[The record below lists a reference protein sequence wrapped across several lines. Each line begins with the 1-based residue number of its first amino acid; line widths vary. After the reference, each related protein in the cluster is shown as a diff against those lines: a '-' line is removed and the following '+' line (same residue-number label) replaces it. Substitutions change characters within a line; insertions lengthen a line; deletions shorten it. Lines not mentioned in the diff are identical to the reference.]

1 MGASYFIGHGSPM
14 LALQDIPYTQ
24 DIRRLGEQLGKPE
37 AVILFS
43 AHWEKRELS
52 LTYTDSTYETI
63 YDFGGFPD
71 ALFRVKYP
79 AVGSKEIAEEVHA
92 LLESAGIASQYDTTR
107 GLDHGAWVI
116 LKHLFPEA
124 DIPVITLSVNP
135 YLPPAQQY
143 SIGQAL
149 AVLAEQRNIVIIG
162 SGATVHN
169 FRKLD
174 LREPD
179 RVDDWAKEF
188 DDWMI
193 QHIQSWDTVSLF
205 DYERLA
211 PHAQDATPDQ
221 EHFLP
226 LFLAMGA
233 GDKHRKP
240 ELIHQSYQYRSL
252 SNMILKF

>member
-1 MGASYFIGHGSPM
+1 M

-24 DIRRLGEQLGKPE
+24 DMRRLGEKLGRPE

-43 AHWEKRELS
+43 AHWVSREQS
-52 LTYTDSTYETI
+52 LTYTDTAYETI

-79 AVGSKEIAEEVHA
+79 AKGSKSIAEEVQG
-92 LLESAGIASQYDTTR
+92 LLKTAGIAAQYDTSR

-116 LKHLFPEA
+116 LRHLYPQA
-124 DIPVITLSVNP
+124 DIPVIAMSVNP
-135 YLPPAQQY
+135 LLPPEQQY
-143 SIGQAL
+143 RIGQTL
-149 AVLAEQRNIVIIG
+149 AGLLDQRDIVVIG

-174 LREPD
+174 LRTPD
-179 RVDDWAKEF
+179 QVDSWAKEF
-188 DDWMI
+188 DDWLI
-193 QHIQSWDTVSLF
+193 QHIQEWDTSSLF

-211 PHAQDATPDQ
+211 PHARDATPDY

-233 GDKHRKP
+233 ADSQRKP